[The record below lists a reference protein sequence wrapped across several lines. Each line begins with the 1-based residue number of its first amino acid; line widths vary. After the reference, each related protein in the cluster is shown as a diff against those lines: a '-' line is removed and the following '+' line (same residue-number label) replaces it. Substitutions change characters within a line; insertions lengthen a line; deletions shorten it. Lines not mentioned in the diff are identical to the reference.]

1 MNIYT
6 DLTRRFNHGRLRAV
20 LSSGQAVV
28 LHRVAIMSKDGDWI
42 IREDNEATGHVL
54 AVLGAY
60 GARYRFSAPLDPRW
74 LAGGWSAHCQF
85 HYGELR
91 VRTDFV
97 SRPPRL
103 SDQELADLWA
113 EQEGREVPFVG
124 AKHLVALKQTNREKD
139 YAVIGELARLLTDPR
154 DQLLCSRSVR
164 DIIALAEQHPGLVPE
179 LVPARPLLERVGEGP
194 DRLAVALDAERRA
207 MIRANE
213 DRLRRYA
220 LAASDWATEWPDV
233 ERETAGLSLLDA
245 HDVIRGRAEGV
256 LPFTPGGDR

>member
-42 IREDNEATGHVL
+42 IREDTEATRHV
-54 AVLGAY
+54 
-60 GARYRFSAPLDPRW
+60 
-74 LAGGWSAHCQF
+74 
-85 HYGELR
+85 
-91 VRTDFV
+91 
-97 SRPPRL
+97 
-103 SDQELADLWA
+103 
-113 EQEGREVPFVG
+113 
-124 AKHLVALKQTNREKD
+124 
-139 YAVIGELARLLTDPR
+139 
-154 DQLLCSRSVR
+154 
-164 DIIALAEQHPGLVPE
+164 
-179 LVPARPLLERVGEGP
+179 
-194 DRLAVALDAERRA
+194 LAVALDAERRA

-256 LPFTPGGDR
+256 LPFTPAGGGDQ